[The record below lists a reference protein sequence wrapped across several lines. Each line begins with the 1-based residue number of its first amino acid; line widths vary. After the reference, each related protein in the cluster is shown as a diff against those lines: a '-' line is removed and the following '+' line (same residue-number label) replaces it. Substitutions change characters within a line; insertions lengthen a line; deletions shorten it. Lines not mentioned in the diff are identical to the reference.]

1 MVDSSKITILLA
13 KAVFCYDI
21 SNVDSNYM
29 FVCGYVHLGT

>member
-13 KAVFCYDI
+13 KAVFRYDTANI
-21 SNVDSNYM
+21 DSNYM